1 MRTDL
6 GRNSYRTF
14 FHPHRVDG
22 LFSRSFTAGPGDLV
36 PGHWPSGES
45 EAKLPIAGPV
55 AKRAGEQNYR
65 QQNSTHFRREGFMN
79 LDYAV
84 DRLYEAGWTPD
95 TDTAVERLPDGRWY
109 PTLTAIVREFGKAG
123 LQLSVKHNLMFS
135 CYRATWAPQN
145 EPVDVDHVADE
156 RHGTVVGSCEREAA
170 VYALAQLRSYGGVRQ
185 LALA

>member
-6 GRNSYRTF
+6 GRSSYRTF

-84 DRLYEAGWTPD
+84 DRIFLQKVGGGYRFIHRLLLEHFAEMGEAEK
-95 TDTAVERLPDGRWY
+95 V
-109 PTLTAIVREFGKAG
+109 
-123 LQLSVKHNLMFS
+123 
-135 CYRATWAPQN
+135 
-145 EPVDVDHVADE
+145 
-156 RHGTVVGSCEREAA
+156 
-170 VYALAQLRSYGGVRQ
+170 
-185 LALA
+185 